1 MRKVVEQHSL
11 LMLKE
16 KDTMTSLQQY
26 TYHSYLAALFFL
38 VSISLLSACNAGV
51 GGTSP
56 TPVSTA
62 TSPRLDSSPKGPGG
76 LTATVGPGNCSFKSE
91 APASTSGWSVYKDS
105 RFPFRFAI
113 PPGWRAGSFVDD
125 SGNDYIVQ
133 VFPPGSTTPVGQAG
147 LADQEHFSV
156 SVTLAGPTSTYAN
169 DPNWSP
175 EAGGITISGV
185 KTTLYDR
192 ATPDCGEVNRGAIAD
207 FGRHHFTFFLTSIP
221 AKAKVDI
228 ALFLGVLQSF
238 IYRQLGSS

>member
-1 MRKVVEQHSL
+1 
-11 LMLKE
+11 
-16 KDTMTSLQQY
+16 MTSLQPY
-26 TYHSYLAALFFL
+26 PFRSYLAALGFL

-76 LTATVGPGNCSFKSE
+76 LTTTVGQSNCSFKSE
-91 APASTSGWSVYKDS
+91 APASTSGWSVYKDG

-125 SGNDYIVQ
+125 SGYDYIVQ

-147 LADQEHFSV
+147 LTDQEHFSV
-156 SVTLAGPTSTYAN
+156 TVALVGPTSTYAN

-175 EAGGITISGV
+175 EAGGITITGV
-185 KTTLYDR
+185 KTTHYYCT
-192 ATPDCGEVNRGAIAD
+192 TPQCVDVNHGAHA
-207 FGRHHFTFFLTSIP
+207 
-221 AKAKVDI
+221 
-228 ALFLGVLQSF
+228 ALHDHP
-238 IYRQLGSS
+238 Y